1 MTTLRPRAL
10 VSLAAAMAAA
20 TAGTLALGACA
31 AGPSRAARSR
41 PAWSP
46 AAWTEAADPE
56 ARPLSVRFDNGAR
69 GQVHVYLITA
79 QGEWLLGRV
88 EPGALATLRIPPAA
102 LAGPPGFVRLAVLE
116 GARLTPQAGRDA
128 RAVLT
133 IAQPASAFA
142 AQRWT
147 FAQGQLTP
155 LQLAGARTVG
165 RR

>member
-1 MTTLRPRAL
+1 M
-10 VSLAAAMAAA
+10 
-20 TAGTLALGACA
+20 AGTLALSACA
-31 AGPSRAARSR
+31 AGPSRAAESR
-41 PAWSP
+41 AAPSP
-46 AAWTEAADPE
+46 SAWTEAAALA

-69 GQVHVYLITA
+69 GHVHVYLITA

-88 EPGALATLRIPPAA
+88 EPGERATLRVPPTA

-128 RAVLT
+128 RALLT

-155 LQLAGARTVG
+155 VRLAGARTVG
-165 RR
+165 HP